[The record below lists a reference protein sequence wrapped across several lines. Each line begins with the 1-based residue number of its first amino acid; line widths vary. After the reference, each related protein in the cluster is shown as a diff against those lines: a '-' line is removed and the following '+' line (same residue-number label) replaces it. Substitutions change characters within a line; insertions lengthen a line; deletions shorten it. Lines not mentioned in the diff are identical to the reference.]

1 GNASGPVIA
10 GALGE
15 IDWRYVFFLN
25 VPIALIAMV
34 AVITLVKLPRDRV
47 DEHIDYVGTGLLS
60 ISLLS
65 LLTTLTLAPNVGYGE
80 PGVIAGFVVFA
91 VFMVAF
97 VWWLRRV
104 GEAGLIPTSVAKN
117 RPFIRACVAILLM
130 SGLFFA
136 AVFYFPQFF
145 QKILGEDTLVAGLM
159 LLPFVV
165 VFAGTSFVEP
175 WLVGKI
181 GTKAVLSA
189 GAAALFLGAL
199 LTVVIVD
206 DNAEWAAFVPGMI
219 ALGIGVGLFYS
230 AITNAA
236 LDLLPPDKSSL
247 AGGLL
252 YMFQIAGG
260 AVGLALTTTVFLAT
274 SSREI
279 DDAATD
285 IGVQLSTGERNDIQG
300 VLAGT
305 DTSQQLLDQY
315 SSQASQLTEIVRDS
329 FVTGMRWGF
338 GFNALLSLVGLLVV
352 VWAVGGPPSMM
363 FRDRDADGTD
373 EAEAEDAAADEAGAL

>member
-1 GNASGPVIA
+1 
-10 GALGE
+10 
-15 IDWRYVFFLN
+15 
-25 VPIALIAMV
+25 
-34 AVITLVKLPRDRV
+34 
-47 DEHIDYVGTGLLS
+47 
-60 ISLLS
+60 
-65 LLTTLTLAPNVGYGE
+65 
-80 PGVIAGFVVFA
+80 
-91 VFMVAF
+91 
-97 VWWLRRV
+97 
-104 GEAGLIPTSVAKN
+104 KN
-117 RPFIRACVAILLM
+117 RPVIRACVAVLLM

-145 QKILGEDTLVAGLM
+145 QKILGEDTLVAGMM

-165 VFAGTSFVEP
+165 VFAATSFVEP

-199 LTVVIVD
+199 LTVLIVD
-206 DNAEWAAFVPGMI
+206 DNAEWAAFVPGMM

-236 LDLLPPDKSSL
+236 LDLLPPEKSSL

-279 DDAATD
+279 DNAATD

-305 DTSQQLLDQY
+305 DTSQELLDQY

-329 FVTGMRWGF
+329 FITGMRWGF
-338 GFNALLSLVGLLVV
+338 GFNALLSLAGLLVV
-352 VWAVGGPPSMM
+352 VWAVGGPPSML
-363 FRDRDADGTD
+363 FRDRDADAGD
-373 EAEAEDAAADEAGAL
+373 DAEHDAEEAAADEAGAL